1 MQSSILVIII
11 IRQRNITAPLPCI
24 AKLHAMMN
32 MIKYLFLV
40 AAPVWG
46 SQQMFGT
53 VTGNPV
59 DNHIRR
65 HMLNTADED
74 IRVFFQC
81 QNMERLLQII
91 SIKIGSFENME
102 QLELDTLYGLMS
114 DIIGGSQHVIS
125 SFTGKP
131 ENHMGDNF
139 DASFVKIEDSCI
151 IDRQWIASPD
161 VSSGL
166 I

>member
-1 MQSSILVIII
+1 MV
-11 IRQRNITAPLPCI
+11 
-24 AKLHAMMN
+24 N

-40 AAPVWG
+40 AAPVRG

-102 QLELDTLYGLMS
+102 QLELDTLYG
-114 DIIGGSQHVIS
+114 
-125 SFTGKP
+125 
-131 ENHMGDNF
+131 
-139 DASFVKIEDSCI
+139 
-151 IDRQWIASPD
+151 PD
-161 VSSGL
+161 ERYNRR
-166 I
+166 

>member
-1 MQSSILVIII
+1 MQSSIPVIII

-59 DNHIRR
+59 DNHIRW

-114 DIIGGSQHVIS
+114 DIIGGSSMSSAVSPGSPRITWVITS
-125 SFTGKP
+125 MSL
-131 ENHMGDNF
+131 
-139 DASFVKIEDSCI
+139 S
-151 IDRQWIASPD
+151 
-161 VSSGL
+161 
-166 I
+166 